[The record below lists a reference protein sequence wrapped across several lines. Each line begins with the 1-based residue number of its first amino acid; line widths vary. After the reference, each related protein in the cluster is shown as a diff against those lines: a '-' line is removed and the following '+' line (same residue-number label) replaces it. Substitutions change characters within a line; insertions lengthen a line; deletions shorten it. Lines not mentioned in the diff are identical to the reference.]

1 MIEADFNPGKAP
13 QPLFRVS
20 WTTLTRETI
29 ASHVGYSDEQKNFIE
44 PQSAS

>member
-13 QPLFRVS
+13 QPLYPVS

-29 ASHVGYSDEQKNFIE
+29 ASHVGYSAEQKNFME